1 MVDWVNLAEGF
12 AILLHWQI
20 LIAIFGG
27 MLLGLVIG
35 VIPGMTAALGLAVI
49 LPLTFQ
55 MEALTALVLMT
66 SVYTGSLTGGGIL
79 AILINTPGTPGAV
92 ATTFDGYPMT
102 KKGQHNEALG
112 LQISAS
118 VVGGI
123 LSYLALLFFIR
134 PMTDLALE
142 FGPSEMFFLTIF
154 VLVLIAALQ
163 VEHPERSMFAGLLGL
178 MLSTIG
184 TSTSSGLERGTYNF
198 NELIDGLPLILCI
211 IGMFAIPEMISIITR
226 QSISN
231 SDVEK
236 SHDLKRLWAGVKQAL
251 SFRRTLIRGSVIGIL
266 VGLLPAAG
274 ATLASLL
281 SYTFAKKAARPDQIY
296 GEGEPEGVV
305 AAESA
310 NNASEGGA
318 MAILLALGIPGSA
331 ATAVI
336 LGAFMLHGLVPG
348 GNLFLTNGPLVY
360 GLILSNILQ
369 MIFLGGFALLVAY
382 NVARVVIV
390 PSSVLVPVLIVI
402 VSLGAFSLRNFMF
415 DVFLLYI
422 FGMIGWFFRCYQ
434 FALVSFMI
442 GLFLG
447 RQLDEEIIRF
457 NVLFVDTPADL
468 LDRPIAIGFM
478 LLTVLTIVLRI
489 RTMVLKRR
497 AARIAPLSG
506 PKPDDNSA
514 AG

>member
-1 MVDWVNLAEGF
+1 MDWGNLAEGF
-12 AILLHWQI
+12 VILFDWKI
-20 LIAIFGG
+20 LVAIFGG

-55 MEALTALVLMT
+55 MEPLTALVLMT

-112 LQISAS
+112 LQIAAS
-118 VVGGI
+118 VIGG
-123 LSYLALLFFIR
+123 LFSYIALLFLIR
-134 PMTDLALE
+134 PMTSLALE
-142 FGPSEMFFLTIF
+142 FGPSEMMFLAIF

-163 VEHPERSMFAGLLGL
+163 TEHPERSMFAGLLGL
-178 MLSTIG
+178 LMSTIG
-184 TSTSSGLERGTYNF
+184 TSTASGIERGTYGF

-211 IGMFAIPEMISIITR
+211 IGMFAVPEMISIITR
-226 QSISN
+226 QSIAGE
-231 SDVEK
+231 DVEK
-236 SHDLKRLWAGVKQAL
+236 SHDLKKLMAGARQAIG
-251 SFRRTLIRGSVIGIL
+251 FRRTLVRGSTIGVL
-266 VGLLPAAG
+266 VGLMPAAG

-281 SYTFAKKAARPDQIY
+281 SYTFAQKTAAPHQVY

-318 MAILLALGIPGSA
+318 MAILMALGIPGSA

-336 LGAFMLHGLVPG
+336 LGSFMLHGLVPG
-348 GNLFLTNGPLVY
+348 GSLFLNNGPLVY
-360 GLILSNILQ
+360 GLILSNVLQ

-382 NVARVVIV
+382 NVARVVVV

-402 VSLGAFSLRNFMF
+402 VSLGAFSLRNFVF
-415 DVFLLYI
+415 DVFLLYA
-422 FGMIGWFFRCYQ
+422 FGMIGWFFRRYN

-447 RQLDEEIIRF
+447 RQLDEEIVRF
-457 NVLFVDTPADL
+457 NVLFMDSPADIL
-468 LDRPIAIGFM
+468 GRPISVGFI
-478 LLTVLTIVLRI
+478 LLTVLVIVLRI
-489 RTMVLKRR
+489 SSFLHTRKQ
-497 AARIAPLSG
+497 ARESRQ
-506 PKPDDNSA
+506 
-514 AG
+514 

>member
-1 MVDWVNLAEGF
+1 M
-12 AILLHWQI
+12 HWKI
-20 LIAIFGG
+20 VLAIFGG

-55 MEALTALVLMT
+55 MDPLTALVLMT

-102 KKGQHNEALG
+102 KKGLHNEALG
-112 LQISAS
+112 LQITAS
-118 VVGGI
+118 VIGGI
-123 LSYLALLFFIR
+123 LSYIALLFFIR
-134 PMTDLALE
+134 PMTTLALE
-142 FGPSEMFFLTIF
+142 FGPSEMLFLTIF

-163 VEHPERSMFAGLLGL
+163 NEHPERSIFAGLLGL
-178 MLSTIG
+178 MMSTIG
-184 TSTSSGLERGTYNF
+184 TSTASGLERGTYGF
-198 NELIDGLPLILCI
+198 NELLDGLPLILCI
-211 IGMFAIPEMISIITR
+211 IGMFALPEMISIITR
-226 QSISN
+226 QSIAN
-231 SDVEK
+231 SDVQK
-236 SHDLKRLWAGVKQAL
+236 SHDLKRLFKGAKQAL
-251 SFRRTLIRGSVIGIL
+251 GFRRTLMRGSIIGIL

-281 SYTFAKKAARPDQIY
+281 SYTFAKNTAKPDQIF

-318 MAILLALGIPGSA
+318 MAILMALGIPGSA

-336 LGAFMLHGLVPG
+336 LGGFMLHGLVPG
-348 GNLFLTNGPLVY
+348 GNLFLSSGPLVY

-382 NVARVVIV
+382 NVARIVVV

-422 FGMIGWFFRCYQ
+422 FGMIGWFFRRYH

-457 NVLFVDTPADL
+457 NVLFMDTPADI
-468 LDRPIAIGFM
+468 LDRPIAVTFI
-478 LLTVLTIVLRI
+478 VLTLLVIGMRI
-489 RTMVLKRR
+489 RTMLQTRK
-497 AARIAPLSG
+497 G
-506 PKPDDNSA
+506 
-514 AG
+514 AGKHAT

>member
-1 MVDWVNLAEGF
+1 MIDWTNLAEGF
-12 AILLHWQI
+12 AILLSWQI
-20 LIAIFGG
+20 LLAIFGG

-55 MEALTALVLMT
+55 MDALAALVLMT

-112 LQISAS
+112 LQIAAS
-118 VVGGI
+118 VIGGI
-123 LSYLALLFFIR
+123 LSYIALLFFIQ
-134 PMTDLALE
+134 PMTAIALE
-142 FGPSEMFFLTIF
+142 FGPSEMLFLTIF

-163 VEHPERSMFAGLLGL
+163 GEYPERSIFAGLLGL
-178 MLSTIG
+178 MMSTIG
-184 TSTSSGLERGTYNF
+184 TSTSSGLERGTYGF

-226 QSISN
+226 QSISE
-231 SDVEK
+231 SDIEK
-236 SHDLKRLWAGVKQAL
+236 SHSIKRLLAGVSQAVGL
-251 SFRRTLIRGSVIGIL
+251 RRTWLRGSFIGIF

-281 SYTFAKKAARPDQIY
+281 SYTFAKQNARSEQKF

-348 GNLFLTNGPLVY
+348 GNLFQTSGPLVY

-369 MIFLGGFALLVAY
+369 MVFLGGFAILVAY
-382 NVARVVIV
+382 NVARVVVV
-390 PSSVLVPVLIVI
+390 PSSLLVPVLIII
-402 VSLGAFSLRNFMF
+402 VSLGAYSLRNFMF
-415 DVFLLYI
+415 DVFLLYL
-422 FGMIGWFFRCYQ
+422 FGFIGWFFRRYS

-457 NVLFVDTPADL
+457 SVLFGDTPADIL
-468 LDRPIAIGFM
+468 GRPIAVVFI
-478 LLTVLTIVLRI
+478 LLTIFTILIRI
-489 RTMVLKRR
+489 RSIWKDRK
-497 AARIAPLSG
+497 SG
-506 PKPDDNSA
+506 
-514 AG
+514 

>member
-1 MVDWVNLAEGF
+1 MIDWLSLADGF
-12 AILLHWQI
+12 SILLNWQI
-20 LIAIFGG
+20 LLAVFGG

-55 MEALTALVLMT
+55 MNALTALVLMT

-102 KKGQHNEALG
+102 KKGLHNEALG
-112 LQISAS
+112 LQIAAS
-118 VVGGI
+118 VIGGT
-123 LSYLALLFFIR
+123 LSYIVLLLFIQ
-134 PMTDLALE
+134 PMTKLALE
-142 FGPSEMFFLTIF
+142 FGPSEMLFLTIF
-154 VLVLIAALQ
+154 VLVVIAALQ
-163 VEHPERSMFAGLLGL
+163 ESHPERSLFAGLLGL
-178 MLSTIG
+178 MMSTIG
-184 TSTSSGLERGTYNF
+184 TSTSSGLERGTYGF
-198 NELIDGLPLILCI
+198 DELIDGLPLILCI

-226 QSISN
+226 KSIAG
-231 SDVEK
+231 SDVDK
-236 SHDLKRLWAGVKQAL
+236 SHDLHRLFHGARQAFG
-251 SFRRTLIRGSVIGIL
+251 FRRTWLRGSFIGIF

-281 SYTFAKKAARPDQIY
+281 SYALAQKTATPDQKF
-296 GEGEPEGVV
+296 GQGEPEAVV

-348 GNLFLTNGPLVY
+348 GNLFLNNGPLVY

-369 MIFLGGFALLVAY
+369 MLFLGGFALLVAY
-382 NVARVVIV
+382 NVARVVVI
-390 PSSVLVPVLIVI
+390 PSSVLVPVLIII
-402 VSLGAFSLRNFMF
+402 VSLGAYSLRNFVF
-415 DVFLLYI
+415 DVFLLYF
-422 FGMIGWFFRCYQ
+422 FGMIGWFFRRYN

-457 NVLFVDTPADL
+457 IVLFGNTPADV
-468 LDRPIAIGFM
+468 LDRPIALAFI
-478 LLTVLTIVLRI
+478 LLTVLVIVFQLVSLFKTRS
-489 RTMVLKRR
+489 RNRG
-497 AARIAPLSG
+497 SG
-506 PKPDDNSA
+506 SPHPTRNDPS
-514 AG
+514 

>member
-1 MVDWVNLAEGF
+1 MVDWGNLAEGF
-12 AILLHWQI
+12 VILLNWKVF
-20 LIAIFGG
+20 LAIFGG

-55 MEALTALVLMT
+55 MEPLTALVLMT

-112 LQISAS
+112 LQIAAS
-118 VVGGI
+118 VIGG
-123 LSYLALLFFIR
+123 LFSYVALLFLIR
-134 PMTDLALE
+134 PMTSLALE
-142 FGPSEMFFLTIF
+142 FGPSEMMFLAIF

-163 VEHPERSMFAGLLGL
+163 TEHPERSMFAGLLGL
-178 MLSTIG
+178 LMSTVG
-184 TSTSSGLERGTYNF
+184 ASTASGIERGTYGY

-211 IGMFAIPEMISIITR
+211 IGMFALPEMISIITR
-226 QSISN
+226 KSIAEQ
-231 SDVEK
+231 DVEK
-236 SHDLKRLWAGVKQAL
+236 SHDLKRLLAGAKQAL
-251 SFRRTLIRGSVIGIL
+251 GFRRTLLRGSSIGVF

-281 SYTFAKKAARPDQIY
+281 SYTFAVKTAAPDQIY

-318 MAILLALGIPGSA
+318 MAILMALGIPGSA

-336 LGAFMLHGLVPG
+336 LGSFMLHGLVPG
-348 GNLFLTNGPLVY
+348 GNLFLNNGPLVY

-382 NVARVVIV
+382 NVARVVVV

-415 DVFLLYI
+415 DVFLLYA
-422 FGMIGWFFRCYQ
+422 FGMIGWFFRRYH

-447 RQLDEEIIRF
+447 RQLDEEIVRF
-457 NVLFVDTPADL
+457 NVLFMDSPADI
-468 LDRPIAIGFM
+468 LDRPISVGFIFLTLLVIG
-478 LLTVLTIVLRI
+478 LRLSNMV
-489 RTMVLKRR
+489 RTGRK
-497 AARIAPLSG
+497 
-506 PKPDDNSA
+506 
-514 AG
+514 AGEEQG